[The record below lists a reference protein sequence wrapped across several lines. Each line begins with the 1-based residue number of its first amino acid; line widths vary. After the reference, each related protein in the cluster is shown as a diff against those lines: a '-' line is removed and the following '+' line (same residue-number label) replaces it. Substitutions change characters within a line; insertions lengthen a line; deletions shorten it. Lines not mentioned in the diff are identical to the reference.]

1 MIYVISVSKTHKHRG
16 KFITH
21 KPKTKKHWQI
31 MYYDMDDDTEE
42 WKLYSKFVNPLQAFY
57 YKFHKYYKRQFYCEE
72 CESVFD
78 MLVKKRQK
86 TSECPNCNSD
96 YEI

>member
-1 MIYVISVSKTHKHRG
+1 MIFVISVSKTYKHRG
-16 KFITH
+16 RNITH

-31 MYYDMDDDTEE
+31 MYYDIDEDTEE

-72 CESVFD
+72 CENVFD

-86 TSECPNCNSD
+86 TSECPNCNPD